1 MSTSPIFF
9 EYLFSGLVL
18 GLLYSL
24 MALGISFIYGVMKM
38 INWAMGEFYMLA
50 GYIMFLLTTITG
62 GKMLFPL
69 IPASLAA
76 IFLIGFLLQ
85 RFVLKPMFTTL
96 GERRDEFV
104 IIVTLSISVFLKS
117 LMVGLA
123 GPYIYKVPDYLPN
136 IPFDGFIIS
145 GNRVLA
151 GAAALSAIILFF
163 LLLKYTWV
171 GRALR
176 ATAQDR
182 LAAQSLGINVWN
194 IDNYAFA
201 IGVSLAGVAGV
212 MLAPV
217 YMVYHESGVV
227 PAVKGFVILVMG
239 GLGSLTG
246 SLVGGIILGL
256 AESLG
261 TALIDPRYREVYGFL
276 LMIIVLAVKP
286 RGLFGRVER
295 EV

>member
-1 MSTSPIFF
+1 
-9 EYLFSGLVL
+9 
-18 GLLYSL
+18 

-182 LAAQSLGINVWN
+182 LAAQSRGINVWN

-246 SLVGGIILGL
+246 RLVGGIILGL

>member
-1 MSTSPIFF
+1 LSTSPIFF

-69 IPASLAA
+69 IPTSLAA

-96 GERRDEFV
+96 GERKDEFV

-217 YMVYHESGVV
+217 YMVYPESGVV

-246 SLVGGIILGL
+246 SLIGGIILGL

>member
-1 MSTSPIFF
+1 LSTSPIFF

-62 GKMLFPL
+62 SKMLFPL

-217 YMVYHESGVV
+217 YMVYPESGVV

-276 LMIIVLAVKP
+276 LMIIVLAVRP

>member
-1 MSTSPIFF
+1 LSTSPIFF

-217 YMVYHESGVV
+217 YMVYPESGVV

-261 TALIDPRYREVYGFL
+261 TALIDPRYREVYGIL

>member
-1 MSTSPIFF
+1 M
-9 EYLFSGLVL
+9 

-69 IPASLAA
+69 ILASLAA

>member
-1 MSTSPIFF
+1 LSTSPIFF

-217 YMVYHESGVV
+217 YMVYPESGVV

>member
-1 MSTSPIFF
+1 MSLSPIFF
-9 EYLFSGLVL
+9 EFLFSGLVL

-50 GYIMFLLTTITG
+50 GYIMFLLTTLMGTQ
-62 GKMLFPL
+62 MLLPL

-76 IFLIGFLLQ
+76 IFSIGFLTQ
-85 RFVLKPMFTTL
+85 RFILRPTFTSI
-96 GERRDEFV
+96 GERREEFV
-104 IIVTLSISVFLKS
+104 IIVTISISVLLRS

-136 IPFDGFIIS
+136 ISFNGIIVS
-145 GNRVLA
+145 GNRMMA
-151 GAAALSAIILFF
+151 GAVAVAAIALFF
-163 LLLKYTWV
+163 FMLKYTWV
-171 GRALR
+171 GRSLR
-176 ATAQDR
+176 ALALDR
-182 LAAQSLGINVWN
+182 MAAQSLGINVWQM
-194 IDNYAFA
+194 DNYAFA
-201 IGVSLAGVAGV
+201 IGVVLAGVAGV

-217 YMVYHESGVV
+217 YMVYPESGVV

-239 GLGSLTG
+239 GLGSLVG
-246 SLVGGIILGL
+246 SLVGGMMLGL

-261 TALIDPRYREVYGFL
+261 TALIDPKYREVYGFL
-276 LMIIVLAVKP
+276 LMIAVLTVKP
-286 RGLFGRVER
+286 RGLFGRAER

>member
-1 MSTSPIFF
+1 LSASPIFF

-217 YMVYHESGVV
+217 YMVYPESGVV

>member
-1 MSTSPIFF
+1 LSTSPIFF

-69 IPASLAA
+69 ILASLAA

-217 YMVYHESGVV
+217 YMVYPESGVV

>member
-1 MSTSPIFF
+1 
-9 EYLFSGLVL
+9 
-18 GLLYSL
+18 

-151 GAAALSAIILFF
+151 GVAALSAIILFF

-217 YMVYHESGVV
+217 YMVYPESGVV

>member
-217 YMVYHESGVV
+217 YMVYPESGVV

>member
-1 MSTSPIFF
+1 LSTSPIFF

-76 IFLIGFLLQ
+76 IFLTGFLLQ

-217 YMVYHESGVV
+217 YMVYPESGVV

>member
-1 MSTSPIFF
+1 
-9 EYLFSGLVL
+9 VL

-217 YMVYHESGVV
+217 YMVYPESGVV

>member
-62 GKMLFPL
+62 GKMLFLL

>member
-1 MSTSPIFF
+1 LSTSPIFF

-217 YMVYHESGVV
+217 YMVYPESGVV

-276 LMIIVLAVKP
+276 LMIIVLAAKP

>member
-1 MSTSPIFF
+1 LSTSPIFF

-171 GRALR
+171 GEGAACNRPGQISGTKPR
-176 ATAQDR
+176 DQR
-182 LAAQSLGINVWN
+182 LEHRQLC
-194 IDNYAFA
+194 FRH
-201 IGVSLAGVAGV
+201 GVSLAGVAGV

-217 YMVYHESGVV
+217 YMVYPESGVV